1 MFELDTEVRK
11 WRTGLERGS
20 SLSARELDELEDHFR
35 ARVGLELDLDPA
47 LTPADAFA
55 TAMDELGEPS
65 AISKEFTKAGR
76 PRWRR
81 LLLAGWALYTAS
93 FLMPAYV
100 YSGPHFDRTTYGYE
114 IVPELV
120 RLTSSGPA
128 LAVIGLWLPNL
139 IMLATLPVWRRRR
152 PSHRAWTT
160 WIVGAT
166 GVLPLGLG
174 LLRLGDPGAPFYAE
188 IGFLMWCASFVVV
201 ATALWFRSREWAS
214 VQPHPGDLAS
224 KLGLYCGESHV

>member
-1 MFELDTEVRK
+1 MEVRK
-11 WRTGLERGS
+11 WRTGLERRS
-20 SLSARELDELEDHFR
+20 SLSARELDELEDHLS
-35 ARVGLELDLDPA
+35 ARVNLELDLNPA
-47 LTPADAFA
+47 LAPVDAFA
-55 TAMDELGEPS
+55 TAMDELGAPS

-81 LLLAGWALYTAS
+81 LLLAGWALYAAS

-152 PSHRAWTT
+152 PSRRAWTA
-160 WIVGAT
+160 WVVGAT
-166 GVLPLGLG
+166 GGLPLGLG
-174 LLRLGDPGAPFYAE
+174 LLRFGDPGAPFHSA
-188 IGFLMWCASFVVV
+188 IGFWVWCASFVV
-201 ATALWFRSREWAS
+201 AGAALWFGRRDWAS
-214 VQPHPGDLAS
+214 VRPRTTDDLAL
-224 KLGLYCGESHV
+224 KLGLNSGAGHV